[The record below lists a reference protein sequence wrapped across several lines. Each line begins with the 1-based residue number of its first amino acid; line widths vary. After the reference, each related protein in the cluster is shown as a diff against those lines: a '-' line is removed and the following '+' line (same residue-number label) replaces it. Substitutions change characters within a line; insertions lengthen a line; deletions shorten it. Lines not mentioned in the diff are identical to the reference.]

1 MLQLSCSVVDGT
13 TKQLKNRGLTMNECN
28 GSGGSVWGDDLGDRI
43 ECILTYGGNAVDCR
57 INYTLATVSLIAC
70 GSLQCLLQK
79 QRRKRQLQEQHERLQ
94 QEPSLSYALPAE
106 PSEEAAAAAAATDER
121 TRSTLTVKSQEDDSG
136 SLLLP
141 REHDNNDNTHD
152 PQKQEESLSSYSI
165 RTIPIPTVRSALISL
180 GFAVAFQ
187 IGLCLGL
194 QCSGISIVW
203 CAMAGWMVRAIVRR
217 QNGPSTNNNSTTA
230 HGNAFLRLF
239 GGCCSCE
246 LWNNNID
253 SLNNGN
259 DYCGKLVVQLALFSD
274 AAGIVYYAVTAEAIT
289 TVAHVCAL
297 VMGATLYSLSVWA
310 NTTPPPPPP
319 PPPRT
324 IRE

>member
-13 TKQLKNRGLTMNECN
+13 TKQLKNRGLTMHECN

-43 ECILTYGGNAVDCR
+43 VCILTYGGNAVDCR
-57 INYTLATVSLIAC
+57 INYTLAAVSLIAC

-94 QEPSLSYALPAE
+94 QEPSLSYVLPAE
-106 PSEEAAAAAAATDER
+106 PSEEAAAATDER
-121 TRSTLTVKSQEDDSG
+121 TRSTVTVTSQENDLG

-152 PQKQEESLSSYSI
+152 PQRQEESSSSYSI

-217 QNGPSTNNNSTTA
+217 HNGPSTNN
-230 HGNAFLRLF
+230 
-239 GGCCSCE
+239 GCSSCE

-259 DYCGKLVVQLALFSD
+259 DYCGKLVVHLALFSD

-310 NTTPPPPPP
+310 NTTPPPPT
-319 PPPRT
+319 RT
-324 IRE
+324 NRE